1 MLASQSKTVSFPQ
14 FPVEQSPLLPHPLGN
29 PFIVEEQVVQLIYY
43 YLFIIDKIDVNFT
56 FIFQAG
62 KYTQY

>member
-1 MLASQSKTVSFPQ
+1 LASQSKTVSFPQ
-14 FPVEQSPLLPHPLGN
+14 FPDEQSPLLPHPLGI
-29 PFIVEEQVVQLIYY
+29 PFIVEEHVVQLINYS
-43 YLFIIDKIDVNFT
+43 LFKTGRAGIKFT